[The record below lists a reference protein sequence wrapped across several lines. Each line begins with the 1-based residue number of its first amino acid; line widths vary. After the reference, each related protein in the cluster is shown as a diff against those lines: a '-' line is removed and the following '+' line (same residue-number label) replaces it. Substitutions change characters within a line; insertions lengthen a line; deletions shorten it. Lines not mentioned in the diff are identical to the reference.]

1 MIDIFTIGIALILL
15 VLSAFTVYAVNEY
28 TKRLSKAQ
36 KEYEKAKDLV
46 EDIVISF
53 NRELKR
59 EANKIET
66 VSYRVEGAASKAD
79 TGIRKAENIESRFT
93 PLENEVE
100 EVFTRVLNLN
110 AAIDTISSNNKDTLQ
125 KILSLDLETKLSDF
139 TLSNEK
145 IVQVNTKVQS
155 IETSQ
160 ETLRIKIAELQEQ
173 IHKLSTLAESGIEA
187 TNVSSTM
194 PVIPLRRDKAMAS
207 LTETEISVLEFLAAE
222 GPKTAPE
229 IKEKVLLSREHT
241 ARLMKRLY
249 EEGYLER
256 ETGKLPFKY
265 RVKKEMEDLLKKQ
278 VTPPM

>member
-1 MIDIFTIGIALILL
+1 VIDIFTIGIALILL

-28 TKRLSKAQ
+28 TKHLRKAQ
-36 KEYEKAKDLV
+36 REYEKAKDLV
-46 EDIVISF
+46 EDIVLSF

-79 TGIRKAENIESRFT
+79 TGIRRAENIENRFT

-110 AAIDTISSNNKDTLQ
+110 AAIDTISSNNKETLE

-160 ETLRIKIAELQEQ
+160 EALSIKIAELQEQ

-194 PVIPLRRDKAMAS
+194 PVIPLKRDKAMAS

-265 RVKKEMEDLLKKQ
+265 RVKK
-278 VTPPM
+278 